1 MLEAWEGLTR
11 LGLPWS
17 GSAPVMSWWSVL
29 LFLGLAAL
37 LWRRGLAHRDD
48 VIGLFTKSLAGLV
61 VLVVVVAGQPLL
73 LELGLLAL
81 ALWLPSAL
89 QCERQSGGG
98 LGS

>member
-1 MLEAWEGLTR
+1 
-11 LGLPWS
+11 
-17 GSAPVMSWWSVL
+17 MSWWSVL

-48 VIGLFTKSLAGLV
+48 VIGLFTKFLAVL

-73 LELGLLAL
+73 LELCLLAL

-89 QCERQSGGG
+89 QCERQSRGE